1 MNPFQKNPTMY
12 MNSGPTSFIEI
23 SNQYSDSDSY
33 RQVNYIDSQSQN
45 PPQLPPKTPI
55 RTPVMG
61 TKTIHRRTLSNT
73 SSNNL
78 SNRNF
83 QIDPMD
89 PRLDLDY
96 RFQNFNITSGAINRE
111 PLQFHSVPYTCN
123 YAESTVNPN
132 EIPNRM
138 RLYENINHFQH
149 NFQASSSLP
158 ASHCQTPIKSIRND
172 GNIQQEQQYKSPI
185 SMSNAEKRK
194 MFFAT
199 DNNVDVSKSQIT
211 NCDQI
216 IVSEANINNII
227 VNSTKINSTGVTP
240 THSTPQDSFSD
251 DSSYLSALARFSPDN
266 FLNENTNNF
275 NGSTG
280 GRINATNIQRSIVR
294 RAIEVD
300 DNEKS

>member
-23 SNQYSDSDSY
+23 SNQYDSDSF
-33 RQVNYIDSQSQN
+33 RQVNYVDPQI

-78 SNRNF
+78 NNRNY
-83 QIDPMD
+83 QVDPMD

-96 RFQNFNITSGAINRE
+96 RFQNFNIAGGAISRE

-123 YAESTVNPN
+123 YAETVIPN

-138 RLYENINHFQH
+138 RLYENISHFQH

-172 GNIQQEQQYKSPI
+172 GSGQQEQYKSPI
-185 SMSNAEKRK
+185 SMTNAEKRK
-194 MFFAT
+194 MFFAA
-199 DNNVDVSKSQIT
+199 DIVSSALDVPKSQIT
-211 NCDQI
+211 HCDQI
-216 IVSEANINNII
+216 IVSETNINNI

-275 NGSTG
+275 NGSTTG

>member
-1 MNPFQKNPTMY
+1 

-23 SNQYSDSDSY
+23 SNQYDSDSF
-33 RQVNYIDSQSQN
+33 RQVNYVDPQI

-78 SNRNF
+78 NNNRNY
-83 QIDPMD
+83 QVDPMD

-96 RFQNFNITSGAINRE
+96 RFQNFNIAGGAISRE

-123 YAESTVNPN
+123 YADTVIPN

-138 RLYENINHFQH
+138 RLYENISHFQH

-172 GNIQQEQQYKSPI
+172 GNVQQEQYKSPI

-199 DNNVDVSKSQIT
+199 DTVSSAVDVQKSQIT
-211 NCDQI
+211 HCDQI
-216 IVSEANINNII
+216 IVSEANINNI

-266 FLNENTNNF
+266 FLNENANNF
-275 NGSTG
+275 NGSTTG
-280 GRINATNIQRSIVR
+280 GRINVATNIQRSIVR